1 MDGWEKYFVKS
12 LEIVERVKATQS
24 ENIMKAAQLM
34 ADCTENGGIIRAF
47 GCGHSHLITEDIFWR
62 SATLAN
68 VQTIVE
74 SVVSGQAEIT
84 KSGKLEQLEGY
95 GQTLFAYHRIARPD
109 VVLCVSNSGNNSVTV
124 DFARAARD
132 SCVPVIAITNVKYS
146 DFLNKRHSLG
156 INLKDVADVVIDNCS
171 EIGDAVVGID
181 GFDIKVGASSTI
193 PGVFIQSALIVQTVE
208 LLVLRGFKPD
218 VYYNGHL
225 EVNDNS
231 TKLHNDALV
240 DKYYYRIRN
249 L

>member
-1 MDGWEKYFVKS
+1 M
-12 LEIVERVKATQS
+12 EIAERVKATQGD
-24 ENIMKAAQLM
+24 NIMKAAQLM

-68 VQTIVE
+68 VQAIVE
-74 SVVSGQAEIT
+74 SVVTGQAEIT
-84 KSGKLEQLEGY
+84 KSGKLEQMEGY
-95 GQTLFAYHRIARPD
+95 GQILFTYHKIAKPD
-109 VVLCVSNSGNNSVTV
+109 VVLCISNSGNNSVTV

-132 SCVPVIAITNVKYS
+132 TGVPVIAITNVKYS

-171 EIGDAVVGID
+171 EIGDAVVDID
-181 GFDIKVGASSTI
+181 GFDIKVGSSSTI

-208 LLVLRGFKPD
+208 LLVKKGVKPD

-225 EVNDNS
+225 EVNDAG
-231 TKLHNDALV
+231 TKTHNDALV